1 MKQSTVSGEIYIMNL
16 KGQILND
23 ATGVLH
29 VESITTRLVEEENS
43 PA

>member
-1 MKQSTVSGEIYIMNL
+1 MKQSTVSGEAGQVTE